1 MAVKIT
7 SDSTC
12 DLTPEILSA
21 YQIELFPLTV
31 VLNDKP
37 HQDGV
42 DIVPQDIFQAVSQ
55 GSPLPSTTAVSVGE
69 YQDRFA
75 ELSKEF
81 DAVIHINI
89 GSGFS
94 ACFQNAS
101 IAAEEFE
108 NVYAVDSQNL
118 SSGHGH
124 VVLAAAKAAKDG
136 KSAQEILTLLDDL
149 IPRVE
154 ASFII
159 DRLDYMVKGGR
170 CSAVAMLGANLLK
183 LKPCIEVKGG
193 AMGVVKK
200 YRGSFEKCLETYV
213 QERLEGRDDLVLDQ
227 IFITHPDCPLSDVA
241 LVRGEIGKYVS
252 FSAVTETHAGCT
264 VSSHCGPR
272 TLGILFVRNR

>member
-12 DLTPEILSA
+12 DLTPELLSA
-21 YQIELFPLTV
+21 YQIELFPLTI
-31 VLNDKP
+31 VLNDMP
-37 HQDGV
+37 HRDGL
-42 DIVPQDIFQAVSQ
+42 DITPPDIFSAVGQ

-69 YQDRFA
+69 YQDRFSV
-75 ELSKEF
+75 LSKEY

-94 ACFQNAS
+94 ACYQNAT
-101 IAAEEFE
+101 IAAQEFD

-124 VVLAAAKAAKDG
+124 VVLAAAKAAQAG
-136 KSAQEILTLLDDL
+136 KSAQEILALLEGL

-183 LKPCIEVKGG
+183 LKPCIEVKNG
-193 AMGVVKK
+193 AMCVVKK

-213 QERLEGRDDLVLDQ
+213 KERLEGRANLIFDQ
-227 IFITHPDCPLSDVA
+227 IFITHPACPPSDVA
-241 LVRGEIGKYVS
+241 LVRGEIEKYAH
-252 FSAVTETHAGCT
+252 FDAVTETKAGCT

-272 TLGILFVRNR
+272 TLGILFVRKD

>member
-42 DIVPQDIFQAVSQ
+42 DIVPQDIFQAVNQ

-75 ELSKEF
+75 VLAKEY

-101 IAAEEFE
+101 IAAAEFE
-108 NVYAVDSQNL
+108 NVHAVDSQNL

-136 KSAQEILTLLDDL
+136 KSAQEILALLDDL

-183 LKPCIEVKGG
+183 LKPCIEVKNG

-200 YRGSFEKCLETYV
+200 YRGSFEKCLEAYV
-213 QERLEGRDDLVLDQ
+213 KERLEGRDDLVSDQ
-227 IFITHPDCPLSDVA
+227 IFITHPACPPSDVE
-241 LVRGEIGKYVS
+241 LVRGEIGKYAS
-252 FSAVTETHAGCT
+252 FDTVTETHAGCT

-272 TLGILFVRNR
+272 TLGILFVRKS